1 MKSFKFILTCLVCLG
16 LLMAACGQQATSEPA
31 AVVETQIVE
40 VEEVLEEVAA
50 EATEPAAE
58 EPMLAAPAQA
68 MAPMVLTWRL
78 PGNTPTDEA
87 QIEGALNAMP
97 QIQDLGLSIDLAF
110 TPWDDYAAALGV
122 LVAQNQPCDLA
133 YASSEFDYTQLARQG
148 VFMPIDDLAN
158 NFAPDIFMMVPK
170 PAWDMARVN
179 NLVYAVPTMTGWSQ
193 AFGVIA
199 DQQILEKYQVDLNA
213 ITGYTG
219 LEAVLQSVLQGEPQL
234 AKKLMGEV
242 WPISDPRSWGYEPVR
257 LPGVVRMSDPQ
268 KKVVNWY
275 ATPEYLLAV
284 ELANR
289 LHQSGFTPDQPLVPQ
304 NLQEARRNGE
314 FPFHMAIY
322 RPDLL
327 AQMNREEE
335 RSHLGKSLQPI
346 LLSGALQHLTA
357 VCANTQSAERALQF
371 LDLAYTDEAV
381 YNLLAKG
388 IEGVHWCWQD
398 IGRKIITR
406 QLAAAGLP
414 RAIGSSA
421 TRCWRMPRTAQEVGM
436 WQAVKR
442 QNDGAR
448 IPVDGAFAFD
458 PTPAATQMET
468 IESLIAQYDAPMRW
482 GLVLPG
488 DPHAGIEA
496 FNRNLQGAGLEGLLQ
511 EMQRQLDVYLEANPW
526 VNQ

>member
-1 MKSFKFILTCLVCLG
+1 MESSKILLTGLTCLGMFL
-16 LLMAACGQQATSEPA
+16 AACG
-31 AVVETQIVE
+31 
-40 VEEVLEEVAA
+40 A
-50 EATEPAAE
+50 EATSAPAAESPAEEAAPGQGTEEALEEPAAE
-58 EPMLAAPAQA
+58 EPMLAAPAPA

-87 QIEGALNAMP
+87 LIEGALNAMP
-97 QIQDLGLSIDLAF
+97 QIQNLGLSIDLAF

-122 LVAQNQPCDLA
+122 LIAQNQPCDLA
-133 YASSEFDYTQLARQG
+133 YASSEFDYARLARQG
-148 VFMPIDDLAN
+148 VFMPLDDLVN

-179 NLVYAVPTMTGWSQ
+179 GLIYAVPAMTGWSE

-213 ITGYTG
+213 ITGYIG
-219 LEAVLQSVLQGEPQL
+219 LAAVLQSVLQGELQL
-234 AKKLMGEV
+234 AKKLVGEV

-289 LHQSGFTPDQPLVPQ
+289 LHQSGFTPDQPLIPQ

-327 AQMNREEE
+327 VQMNREEG
-335 RSHLGKSLQPI
+335 RTHLGKALQPI

-357 VCANTQSAERALQF
+357 VCANTQNAERALQF

-381 YNLLAKG
+381 YNTLAKG
-388 IEGVHWCWQD
+388 IEGVHWSWQD

-406 QLAAAGLP
+406 ATSSGWTPEGDWLFGNPMLAYAED
-414 RAIGSSA
+414 
-421 TRCWRMPRTAQEVGM
+421 AQEVGI

-448 IPVDGAFAFD
+448 IPLDGAFVFD
-458 PTPAATQMET
+458 PSALVLEMER

-488 DPHAGIEA
+488 DSHAGIEA

-511 EMQRQLDVYLEANPW
+511 EMQRQLDAYLAANPW